1 MIIRKFRPLFS
12 IRALVTTTIVL
23 GALIAL
29 GLSYFE
35 SYQFRQSAERA
46 QIRTLTKIIEI
57 SSAQFLARHVDDMID
72 LGTEIENSPG
82 FRLDTRTLVSTPAD
96 TAARWRLIKHM
107 DDQFHQMFVTANILD
122 LIKIRLYDLDYNLIA
137 QSRLGK
143 SDIPPGMPKEL
154 LNKARPRINAE
165 RLKVISELW
174 KGESASYHSVLL
186 PVGGLQPV
194 GYLEVVVNPAHCLI
208 GVGKLINTPIQI
220 STPEGITL
228 YRSDSWKNGVSQ
240 GMLPITY
247 IQKNS
252 AGDSVVRVELLQDL
266 NEMYET
272 MSQTSNL
279 VTGIYI
285 LVLGIGIGA
294 ALWFLQRALINPV
307 RTLVEKVDHLAQG
320 DMTIQFDDVT
330 MVAEIEALERS
341 LRASITTLKSD
352 ISQIWETGRQL
363 SHSATAL
370 STSAQVA
377 MDNIRSQNNNV
388 EHAREAT
395 EQLARAAND
404 VSGHTATTA
413 ELSNTTSE
421 GATAA
426 KEIVENVLQQIDILG
441 AKLLESADAT
451 QALEIEIENAN
462 GILTTIRDIAE
473 QTNLLALNAA
483 IEAARAGEQGRG
495 FSVVADEVRALAN
508 RTQEATTRVHQVM
521 ENLRTKAGQAAQG
534 MEENRQTSEATTRHA
549 RLARERLIQISAE
562 VADISRHNGEI
573 ARSVD
578 AQSAMTQAI
587 TQDLSQ
593 ITVNAA
599 QLAEDALALT
609 SAGGDL
615 AQMTVQLEYLVN
627 KFKVSDTKFE
637 PQRLNQC
644 ESELF

>member
-1 MIIRKFRPLFS
+1 MIIRKFKPLFS
-12 IRALVTTTIVL
+12 IRALVTAIIIF

-35 SYQFRQSAERA
+35 SFQFRQSAERA

-57 SSAQFLARHVDDMID
+57 SSAQSLAKHVEDMID
-72 LGTEIENSPG
+72 LGTTIEHAPG
-82 FRLDTRTLVSTPAD
+82 FRLDTRTLATSPSD
-96 TAARWRLIKHM
+96 DAARWRLIKQM

-122 LIKIRLYDLDYNLIA
+122 LVKLRLYDLDYQLIA
-137 QSRLGK
+137 QSRLGD
-143 SDIPPGMPKEL
+143 SDLPPALPDEL
-154 LNKARPRINAE
+154 LKQARPRVKAE
-165 RLKVISELW
+165 RLKVLSDLW
-174 KGESASYHSVLL
+174 KGASASYHSVLL
-186 PVGGLQPV
+186 PVGGLHPV

-208 GVGKLINTPIQI
+208 SVGKLVNAPVQV
-220 STPEGITL
+220 STPEGVVL
-228 YRSDSWKNGVSQ
+228 HRSDSWKDGLNS

-247 IQKNS
+247 MQKNS
-252 AGDSVVRVELLQDL
+252 AGQAVAQVELLQNL
-266 NEMYET
+266 NEMYEA
-272 MSQTSNL
+272 MDETSM
-279 VTGIYI
+279 VVMGIYL
-285 LVLGIGIGA
+285 LVLGAGIGA

-352 ISQIWETGRQL
+352 ISQIWETGKQL

-395 EQLARAAND
+395 EQLAQAAND

-441 AKLLESADAT
+441 GKLLESADAT

-587 TQDLSQ
+587 TQDLSH

-599 QLAEDALALT
+599 QLADDALALT